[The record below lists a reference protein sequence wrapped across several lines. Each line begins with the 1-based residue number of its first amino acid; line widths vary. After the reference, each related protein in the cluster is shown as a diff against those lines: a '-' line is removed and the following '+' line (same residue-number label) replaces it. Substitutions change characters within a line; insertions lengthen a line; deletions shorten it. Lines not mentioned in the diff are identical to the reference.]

1 MDYTACK
8 VKQHHK
14 KGGDTLNLFL
24 RNFPEDLHMEIK
36 LQAVRERKT
45 LKDFVIMVL
54 ELYME
59 TLKKKE
65 KKT

>member
-1 MDYTACK
+1 
-8 VKQHHK
+8 
-14 KGGDTLNLFL
+14 
-24 RNFPEDLHMEIK
+24 MEIK